1 MKIEIKDLYKKYKNE
16 NSNVLDGINLSFES
30 GEFVSILGESGSG
43 KTTLM
48 NIIGGLDLSYSGEL
62 RFNNKKINF
71 KNVDIYRKNNIGF
84 IFQSFN
90 LLPHLTAYENVLLS
104 QNLNSNKNSREI
116 VELFKKMNIENIMN
130 KKPNEL
136 SGGQKQRVAIIRSL
150 INNPDI
156 ILADEPTGA
165 LDQKNS
171 EIVIDILKE
180 IASSGKIVIVVTH
193 SKKVAQKASRIIKI
207 SDGRII
213 ENKKIYKIDVKE
225 KNKVKREIKRI
236 PFFTMLKLPLINIK
250 KNIKRNLLIVLAA
263 SIGIF
268 SISFMF
274 FLSSGIKKYVNKEIN
289 LNVKPNVIEVNKSK
303 DLLKESSFNESD
315 LYKIESIPHISKVE
329 KNISISN
336 LSSIVFKDEKYD
348 LMSLSTFSDI
358 KKQDFK
364 YGKKCNDE
372 EIIISEYL
380 AKNMDKN
387 IKNVIGKNIKLY
399 IIDNDEPKVIEKE
412 YKVSGILKK
421 SNNDFID
428 NMFFAYVN
436 YNSLNKFYK
445 DNELKLKPNNLNV
458 HVDDVKY
465 VKNVKSKL
473 VSKGFS
479 HSNTSKMFDSILNY
493 LNIITFILVGISSI
507 SLIVSSIMIL
517 IIMYINVIERT
528 REIGVLRALGTKVKE
543 IKNIFLIESS
553 MIGLFS
559 GIYGVIISVILSFII
574 NSYTMSE
581 FKNKF
586 ISIDFKY
593 IILSILISTIISS
606 FAGIKPARKAS
617 KLDPVDALRYE

>member
-1 MKIEIKDLYKKYKNE
+1 MKLEIKDLFKKYKNE
-16 NSNVLDGINLSFES
+16 SSNVLDGINLSFKG
-30 GEFVSILGESGSG
+30 GELVSILGESGSG

-62 RFNNKKINF
+62 IFKNNKINR
-71 KNVDIYRKNNIGF
+71 KNVDVYRKNNVGF

-104 QNLNSNKNSREI
+104 QKLNSNKNKI
-116 VELFKKMNIENIMN
+116 QIKELFKKMNIENIMD

-150 INNPDI
+150 INDPDI

-180 IASSGKIVIVVTH
+180 VASLGKIVIVVTH

-207 SDGRII
+207 SDGKII
-213 ENKKIYKIDVKE
+213 ENKNNYDIKYKENNIERK
-225 KNKVKREIKRI
+225 KVKKI
-236 PFFTMLKLPLINIK
+236 PILTLLKLPLINIK
-250 KNIKRNLLIVLAA
+250 KNLKRNLLIVLAS

-274 FLSSGIKKYVNKEIN
+274 FLSSGIKKYVNKEVN

-303 DLLKESSFNESD
+303 DVLKENSFTESD
-315 LYKIESIPHISKVE
+315 LYKIQSIRHIGKIK

-336 LSSIVFKDEKYD
+336 SSSVVINDEKYD
-348 LMSLSTFSDI
+348 LISLSTFSNI
-358 KKQDFK
+358 KKKDLK
-364 YGKKCNDE
+364 YGRRCNDD
-372 EIIISEYL
+372 EIMISEYL
-380 AKNMDKN
+380 AKKIDKN
-387 IKNVIGKNIKLY
+387 LKNVVGKNVKLY
-399 IIDNDEPKVIEKE
+399 VIDNNEPKVIERE
-412 YKVSGILKK
+412 YQISGIIKK
-421 SNNDFID
+421 SNNDFVD
-428 NMFFAYVN
+428 NMYFGYIN
-436 YNSLNKFYK
+436 YSSLDKFYS
-445 DNELKLKPNNLNV
+445 DNNLKLKPNNLSV
-458 HVDDVKY
+458 YVDDVKN
-465 VKNVKSKL
+465 VKNVKNKL
-473 VSKGFS
+473 ISNGFS

-528 REIGVLRALGTKVKE
+528 KEIGILRALGAKVNE

-553 MIGLFS
+553 MLGLFS
-559 GIYGVIISVILSFII
+559 GIHGVIISVLLSIII
-574 NSYTMSE
+574 NSYTNSA
-581 FKNKF
+581 FNNKF

-593 IILSILISTIISS
+593 VIFSILISTMISS
-606 FAGIKPARKAS
+606 LAGIKPAKKAS
-617 KLDPVDALRYE
+617 RLDPVDSLRYE